1 MMLSKKEIDKLNKK
15 KATLD
20 PDNNSKEYT
29 TELVKK
35 LDYVDKDN
43 KLIFT
48 NIKNICFAFLYD
60 LLSREAKRDMIHKQ
74 QSCQ

>member
-1 MMLSKKEIDKLNKK
+1 MLSKKEIDKLNKK

-20 PDNNSKEYT
+20 PDNNSKECT

-35 LDYVDKDN
+35 LDYIDKDN

-60 LLSREAKRDMIHKQ
+60 LS
-74 QSCQ
+74 

>member
-20 PDNNSKEYT
+20 SDNNSKEYT

-48 NIKNICFAFLYD
+48 NIKNM
-60 LLSREAKRDMIHKQ
+60 RV
-74 QSCQ
+74 